1 MKFIALKAY
10 IRKKE
15 RSQINYLSFYIM
27 TEVREEQIA
36 SNVNRIKD
44 IINIKAVIMRQKTKE
59 QRKIRDPVVAQWK
72 CI

>member
-36 SNVNRIKD
+36 SNVNR
-44 IINIKAVIMRQKTKE
+44 QK
-59 QRKIRDPVVAQWK
+59 I
-72 CI
+72 